1 MAATGSVATR
11 RWRVELRATCSGTTA
26 IRVIH
31 AESCDNLSPLG
42 NVPAVVV
49 YQAYQRAQNA
59 LERVHP
65 AATWRQL
72 ASCKTLAICTLSRE
86 AAARGPYAGA
96 GRRACFI
103 VFLVHYNSSLPLGAA
118 AEALRAL

>member
-1 MAATGSVATR
+1 MFGRAWLRLAVVASR

-49 YQAYQRAQNA
+49 YQAYQRAQTA
-59 LERVHP
+59 LERVAQP
-65 AATWRQL
+65 ELETV
-72 ASCKTLAICTLSRE
+72 AS
-86 AAARGPYAGA
+86 GA
-96 GRRACFI
+96 
-103 VFLVHYNSSLPLGAA
+103 
-118 AEALRAL
+118 